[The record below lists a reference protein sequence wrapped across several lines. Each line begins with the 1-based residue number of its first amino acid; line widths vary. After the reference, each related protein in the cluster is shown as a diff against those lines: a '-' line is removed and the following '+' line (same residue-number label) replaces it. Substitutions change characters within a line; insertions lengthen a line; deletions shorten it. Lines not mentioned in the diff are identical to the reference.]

1 MPSLQITRPFLALIV
16 HQNITNQPEPKHNKP
31 TQNPSMKSSKYAPK
45 TPLEQLKQSK
55 AETLKQD
62 KNKAT
67 RLMSRLQWKA
77 DLLIVSYKKAMTILQ
92 ECQGHDESHK
102 GLAREA
108 ESMFKIDFFEFYAH
122 LERYVTSCLSIFGI
136 SVSPSVPQHNFNALR
151 CFTNASHAYHANVL
165 EALDD
170 EQCPLHNALG
180 TLDVRSQLGLAK
192 DFRNAWKDAG
202 KEVSDKYDQ
211 RDSVKNVKLPNL
223 GLETMI
229 ITLINGC
236 ANANVVVQAYEGVDV
251 SGSGLSSRDFKPPSH
266 TNNSVVV
273 NNTPFEFMDDMM
285 DLD

>member
-1 MPSLQITRPFLALIV
+1 MPGPRRVAQRPGEGSRVHVQDRLFRILRTSRTLRYFLS
-16 HQNITNQPEPKHNKP
+16 Q
-31 TQNPSMKSSKYAPK
+31 Y
-45 TPLEQLKQSK
+45 
-55 AETLKQD
+55 
-62 KNKAT
+62 
-67 RLMSRLQWKA
+67 
-77 DLLIVSYKKAMTILQ
+77 
-92 ECQGHDESHK
+92 
-102 GLAREA
+102 
-108 ESMFKIDFFEFYAH
+108 F
-122 LERYVTSCLSIFGI
+122 RYQCI
-136 SVSPSVPQHNFNALR
+136 
-151 CFTNASHAYHANVL
+151 AYHANVL